1 MKRKSNFGGRKQR
14 RIKFSYPRGNF
25 PRLCLIGNSNVGKSS
40 LTKSFLSNPKFYT
53 GKIGKT
59 PGSTIKLNLI
69 DDKNLPYQIVDL
81 PGFGKMIRLQ
91 KNKEIKIQEQI
102 LEYIEIDQ
110 RNIFLC
116 LEVVNME
123 RLEDELEKYYFKRR
137 DTIPL
142 TIEFLLFIL
151 EQKVPCVLVLNKM
164 DKLNIYDKKRVMKK
178 LKRVLRAF
186 SISIRGNDADY
197 GLLSIVQTSMKTK
210 EGLSELK
217 KIIQNRVRS
226 LDYSNYDARNELY
239 KKKPVEKK

>member
-142 TIEFLLFIL
+142 TIE
-151 EQKVPCVLVLNKM
+151 
-164 DKLNIYDKKRVMKK
+164 
-178 LKRVLRAF
+178 
-186 SISIRGNDADY
+186 
-197 GLLSIVQTSMKTK
+197 
-210 EGLSELK
+210 
-217 KIIQNRVRS
+217 
-226 LDYSNYDARNELY
+226 
-239 KKKPVEKK
+239 